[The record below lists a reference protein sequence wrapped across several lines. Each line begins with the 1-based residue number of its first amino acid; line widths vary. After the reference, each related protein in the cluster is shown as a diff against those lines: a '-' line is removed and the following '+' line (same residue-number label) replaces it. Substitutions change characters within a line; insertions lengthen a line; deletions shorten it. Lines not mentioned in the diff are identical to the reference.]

1 MSITIFYIVFSFLGL
16 ALILLSLFFA
26 RLIYLKCKK
35 ETISI
40 DKLKLQYITKLM
52 PWIYAQIRRS
62 VEVNVNTIIDS
73 TKDNQNKLV
82 SQDEYINLT
91 SRIKTHFYGT
101 IPISLSN
108 TMFKYVSQKQIDI
121 LLLNAFNQYNNGFI
135 KISNNG

>member
-82 SQDEYINLT
+82 SQDEYINLI